1 MRNAKSNIVGVRYSR
16 HLICYAA
23 FLLFSFSCSP
33 FSDLLFPDIVSAE
46 DAKEQYQK
54 LQKEMETR
62 RQRLEQAKK
71 RERSVLED
79 LDHVGRSL
87 TTIEAELR
95 KQHQRMRQTESE
107 IRRVEHEISV
117 IEEELE
123 KERAWLKRRL
133 QAMQRYGQSG
143 DILFLLAA
151 TDDLAA
157 LVRRWK
163 YLERIAMKDRKVI
176 EEFAE
181 NLRSLDRK
189 EKQLQGLRAELK
201 KSQERLKPIEASLSD
216 SKRDKEF
223 ILASVRKEKA
233 SHEKLLKELQEAS
246 KRLLDVLRKLEEKD
260 TYEAKGFS
268 GLRGHL
274 IWPVNGKVAIPYG
287 SQRDPKFNTP
297 VFRNGIYI
305 KSDEDS
311 VKAVYAGKVVFAD
324 WFKGYGNLVII
335 NHGEGYHTLYG
346 NLSETFLK
354 VGDIIKIKDAVGKVG
369 ESGIV
374 NAPSL
379 YFEVRYK
386 GKPLDPM
393 QWLKR
398 K

>member
-1 MRNAKSNIVGVRYSR
+1 MHNAKRDIVRVRYSR
-16 HLICYAA
+16 RLMWYVA
-23 FLLFSFSCSP
+23 FFLFFFSLSP
-33 FSDLLFPDIVSAE
+33 FSGLLPPDIVSAE
-46 DAKEQYQK
+46 NTKEQYQK

-71 RERSVLED
+71 RERSILED
-79 LDHVGRSL
+79 LDHVSRSL

-95 KQHQRMRQTESE
+95 KQQQRMRQTESE
-107 IRRVEHEISV
+107 IRKVEQEISA
-117 IEEELE
+117 IMEELE

-163 YLERIAMKDRKVI
+163 YLERIAMKDRKII

-201 KSQERLKPIEASLSD
+201 KSQERLRPIEASLSET
-216 SKRDKEF
+216 KRDKEI

-268 GLRGHL
+268 GLRGNL

-305 KSDEDS
+305 KSDEDP

-354 VGDIIKIKDAVGKVG
+354 VGDIIKIKDIVGKVG

>member
-1 MRNAKSNIVGVRYSR
+1 MHNVTRNIAGARSLR
-16 HLICYAA
+16 HLTWYTAI
-23 FLLFSFSCSP
+23 LLFSLSWSP
-33 FSDLLFPDIVSAE
+33 FSGIFFPKIVLAE

-54 LQKEMETR
+54 LQKEMDTR

-71 RERSVLED
+71 RERSILED
-79 LDHVGRSL
+79 LDNANKSL
-87 TTIEAELR
+87 TTIETELR
-95 KQHQRMRQTESE
+95 KQQQRMKQTESE
-107 IRRVEHEISV
+107 ITGVEREITA
-117 IEEELE
+117 IEGALE
-123 KERAWLKRRL
+123 RERAWLKRRL

-143 DILFLLAA
+143 DILFLLTA

-163 YLERIAMKDRKVI
+163 YLERIAMEDRKII
-176 EEFAE
+176 EDFAA

-201 KSQERLKPIEASLSD
+201 KSQERLKPIEVSLSET
-216 SKRDKEF
+216 KRDKEL

-233 SHEKLLKELQEAS
+233 SQERLLKELQEAS
-246 KRLLDVLRKLEEKD
+246 NRLLDVLRKLEEKD

-268 GLRGHL
+268 GLRGNL
-274 IWPVNGKVAIPYG
+274 IWPVNGRVAIPYG

-305 KSDEDS
+305 KSDEDP

-346 NLSETFLK
+346 NLSETFLR
-354 VGDIIKIKDAVGKVG
+354 VGDIIKIRDVVGKVG